1 VSKFL
6 NHLQER
12 VLFDP
17 SELERDGSAWID
29 EENEVVTFPL
39 WNLSGQLIGYQKYRW
54 GKPKGKPKHGSNNP
68 LEQRYFTR
76 LARGVIGVYGL
87 QNLPV
92 GYLGPIYIVEGVWEA
107 VVGNS
112 YGITCVA
119 ILGVNK
125 AGVSKSVLG
134 WINSLPNDIIPLCQA
149 DEAGQFLSKINPN
162 RAIYLEKDLDDLI
175 IEASKRYYT
184 TIKGTITI

>member
-12 VLFDP
+12 VLYDP

-29 EENEVVTFPL
+29 KENEVVTFPL
-39 WNLSGQLIGYQKYRW
+39 WNLSGQLVGYQKYRW
-54 GKPKGKPKHGSNNP
+54 DKPKANSNNP

-76 LARGVIGVYGL
+76 LARGVIGIYGL

-107 VVGNS
+107 IVGDS

-149 DEAGQFLSKINPN
+149 DKAGQCLSKINPN
-162 RAIYLEKDLDDLI
+162 RAIYLQKDLDDLI
-175 IEASKRYYT
+175 IESPKRSYA
-184 TIKGTITI
+184 TIKGLIAS